1 MSKVFLKRCNNN
13 CKAMRTLRINLS
25 HIITFLYVAELK
37 SYKDAAEQLFI
48 TQPAVSMQIKAFEKQ
63 YGIKLFRSKNRA
75 LTLTKVGEQIL
86 PLARTLYETAFT
98 CEDYLDDV
106 RKLEKGELHLGVA
119 RTLNLFIA
127 NYVFIFRK
135 KFPGVR
141 VVIHED
147 SSKKI
152 LEGLKNF
159 VYDLAVV
166 AHCEDDPKIYTEC
179 ILEEEMVFVVS
190 PLHPL
195 AKKNRVSITELDGEK
210 FILQGEGSGTRA
222 NILTI
227 FKENSITPNIVTE
240 VDNLQT
246 IKRFIMQN
254 RGISLMYPPLIEK
267 ELGEGSIAKIPIDR
281 KISITIESAF
291 LDKTL
296 TSPLVTTFLEILKMS
311 TEIES

>member
-1 MSKVFLKRCNNN
+1 
-13 CKAMRTLRINLS
+13 MRTLRINLS

-37 SYKDAAEQLFI
+37 SFKDAAEQLFI

-63 YGIKLFRSKNRA
+63 FGVKLFHLKNRG

-98 CEDYLDDV
+98 CEGYLDDV
-106 RKLEKGELHLGVA
+106 RKMEKGELHLGVA

-127 NYVFIFRK
+127 HYVFIFRN

-141 VVIHED
+141 IVIHED
-147 SSKKI
+147 SSKEI

-159 VYDLAVV
+159 MYDLAVV

-179 ILEEEMVFVVS
+179 ITKEEMVFAVS

-195 AKKNRVSITELDGEK
+195 ANKNKVSITELDGEK
-210 FILQGEGSGTRA
+210 FILQGEGSGTRT
-222 NILTI
+222 NILTF
-227 FKENSITPNIVTE
+227 FKEYNITPKIVTE

-246 IKRFIMQN
+246 IKRFVMQDK
-254 RGISLMYPPLIEK
+254 GISLMYPPLIDK
-267 ELGEGSIAKIPIDR
+267 ELGDGSIAKISIDK
-281 KISITIESAF
+281 KISIIIESAI

-296 TSPLVTTFLEILKMS
+296 TSPLVTAFLETLKQDGLVKS
-311 TEIES
+311 PASDF